1 MSLDSDIALLK
12 GIPLFSELPT
22 EQLRLLAF
30 SAVRLELAADQ
41 VLFREGAKA
50 TSGFILAGGG
60 LQLTVGEGKN
70 KRVVATCEIG
80 SLVGEIALFVETK
93 RPATATAVVAS
104 QVLEIERR
112 VILRMLNEYP
122 HIALRLRATLAERL
136 NATLSELGRVRQA
149 LANVERRPA
158 RRT

>member
-12 GIPLFSELPT
+12 GIPLLSELPT

-30 SAVRLELAADQ
+30 SAVRLELVAGQ

-50 TSGFILAGGG
+50 ASGYVVSSGG
-60 LQLTVGEGKN
+60 LQLTIGGGEGP
-70 KRVVATCEIG
+70 RVAATCEIG
-80 SLVGEIALFVETK
+80 SLVGEMALFIETK

-104 QVLEIERR
+104 QVLEIERK
-112 VILRMLNEYP
+112 VILRMLSEYP
-122 HIALRLRATLAERL
+122 HVALRLRATLADRL
-136 NATLSELGRVRQA
+136 NATVVELGRVRQA
-149 LANVERRPA
+149 LASVGHRPG

>member
-12 GIPLFSELPT
+12 GIPLFGELPT

-30 SAVRLELAADQ
+30 SAVRLELAAGQ

-50 TSGFILAGGG
+50 TSGYVVSSGGI
-60 LQLTVGEGKN
+60 QLSVGEGKK
-70 KRVVATCEIG
+70 KRIVATCEIG
-80 SLVGEIALFVETK
+80 SLVGELALFVETR
-93 RPATATAVVAS
+93 RPATATATVAS

-122 HIALRLRATLAERL
+122 QIALNLRAILADRL
-136 NATLSELGRVRQA
+136 NATVADLGRVRQT
-149 LANVERRPA
+149 LAGIERRTG